1 MSAKLKATDTEDQSS
16 LVTGNEWVGDTG
28 VSPNSESREVKIVTI
43 VFHFPINQI
52 FNPHFTLILR

>member
-28 VSPNSESREVKIVTI
+28 VSPNSESREVKIVNS
-43 VFHFPINQI
+43 FSFSNESK
-52 FNPHFTLILR
+52 F